1 MAPVITVCGLKGGI
15 GKTSISTA
23 LASAGAEQGQTLL
36 VDADPNGSAVR
47 WHRRGEGALS
57 FECVPIQ
64 AAPMQMQ
71 RKSWD
76 SVIVDT
82 AGGVKDEQAEYAK
95 GSTLVICPCQPAASS
110 LEQVLDLVELIRP
123 TGTDHAVLLTMVDS
137 RRKQDA
143 ERARK
148 LLLSQGIAVFD
159 QTVTMLSCWPKA
171 EAAGVCIRDAKTDSG
186 RPDPGAARA
195 WDEVT
200 ALHREIVSRIEA
212 GEQLQLAA

>member
-1 MAPVITVCGLKGGI
+1 
-15 GKTSISTA
+15 
-23 LASAGAEQGQTLL
+23 
-36 VDADPNGSAVR
+36 
-47 WHRRGEGALS
+47 
-57 FECVPIQ
+57 
-64 AAPMQMQ
+64 MQMQ

-76 SVIVDT
+76 SVIVD

-159 QTVTMLSCWPKA
+159 QTVTML
-171 EAAGVCIRDAKTDSG
+171 
-186 RPDPGAARA
+186 
-195 WDEVT
+195 
-200 ALHREIVSRIEA
+200 
-212 GEQLQLAA
+212 QLLAQG